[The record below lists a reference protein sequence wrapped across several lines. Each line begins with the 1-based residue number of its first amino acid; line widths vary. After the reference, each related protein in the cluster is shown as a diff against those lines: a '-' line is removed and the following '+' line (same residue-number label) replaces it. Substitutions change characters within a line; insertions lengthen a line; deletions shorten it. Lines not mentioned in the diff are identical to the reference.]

1 MSQGLD
7 KKALVAKGRTD
18 ASVPAVVGRY
28 VIDPLV
34 MSDGTCTFSWRQ
46 YRFAN
51 TYRRTLDLEAA
62 CAESGLMR
70 DAAIRFLRKPDVK
83 AWLDDRAKMQE
94 TKQSWSA
101 EGRWWFEGEKMYK
114 QEKVAKHK
122 TEIWREFG
130 DRLEVKP
137 GRLGDITKDA
147 VQINISADVI
157 SSIRERERSVEAEI
171 VNHPA

>member
-1 MSQGLD
+1 MSKELE

-18 ASVPAVVGRY
+18 ASVPAVIGRY

-34 MSDGTCTFSWRQ
+34 MSDATCTFSWRQ

-51 TYRRTLDLEAA
+51 MYRKTLDLEAS
-62 CAESGLMR
+62 CAESGMLR
-70 DAAIRFLRKPDVK
+70 DAAIRFLRKPQVR

-94 TKQSWSA
+94 TKQTWSA
-101 EGRWWFEGEKMYK
+101 EGRWWFEGEKMYRA
-114 QEKVAKHK
+114 EKVPKHR

-137 GRLGDITKDA
+137 GRIGELTKDS

-157 SSIRERERSVEAEI
+157 SSIKERERSVEAEI